1 MPEQGVLLL
10 LEREAKWEEEQVP
23 KDVSRD
29 DDEAFYGHFVTHS
42 ECCAHVNG
50 TRQTFTL
57 HISSPSDPNFVPLP
71 RPAPPKKAPKK
82 NKEFSPFYCKCCHS
96 TSPDEHNSEHLTIP
110 SAEFVN
116 QLAIT
121 GRLSAKA
128 RGKELVIAICNSTE
142 EIIIAFGLEAHC
154 FWILTQWYSE
164 ITSAPTI
171 CRGECSH
178 AYALPDRYVQ
188 GPENP
193 KQLQFHTHIS
203 VHKDTQTVFNGRG
216 AQEATDLLILA
227 LIDPQM
233 PTVYV
238 CRDDIT
244 WARFRQAFIDYDKS
258 RTDLGLPRSRLPH
271 VSGPSPIRM
280 NTSGHKKFLSK
291 VSGYKHG
298 VSSNRMVTQLKTCLR
313 TDLRQTSV
321 KILNL
326 AITFPGISR
335 PPISFTPFK
344 PASQQLATVGADVR
358 EEVNKTP
365 LGLYSFSILVNCAY
379 SAKYIAKG
387 KLPAGPNP
395 VLSFGQSNRKQP
407 LTVEIARTGA
417 PKKKRIQID
426 KQENVPDLIQGIRTR
441 SGRKLLPY
449 FPTSAQ
455 IHVRRLYL
463 DGILIGRTPKKNWWC
478 SAGQYGGPYI
488 SLDGILIGHTP
499 KEKLV
504 VLRGP
509 GSEHVSNTAQIQL
522 KPAPC
527 AHRSLFHLKF
537 GHGGSRVKARNPFDF
552 VRQAKV
558 WWVQKVWY
566 PRHKLHVGYAFSV

>member
-82 NKEFSPFYCKCCHS
+82 YKEFSPFYCKCCDS

-128 RGKELVIAICNSTE
+128 RRKELVIAICNSTE

-193 KQLQFHTHIS
+193 KQCISIQAAFIRPNWTLIFVDHNIMIQFH
-203 VHKDTQTVFNGRG
+203 
-216 AQEATDLLILA
+216 LI
-227 LIDPQM
+227 
-233 PTVYV
+233 
-238 CRDDIT
+238 DDIT

-280 NTSGHKKFLSK
+280 NTSGHKKVLSK
-291 VSGYKHG
+291 VSGYKH
-298 VSSNRMVTQLKTCLR
+298 VIKSNGHAELPSNTSCTPSVKTCLR

-365 LGLYSFSILVNCAY
+365 LGLYRFRILVNCAY
-379 SAKYIAKG
+379 SVKYIAKG
-387 KLPAGPNP
+387 KLPAGPHP

-407 LTVEIARTGA
+407 LTAEIARTGA

-426 KQENVPDLIQGIRTR
+426 KQENVPDLTQGIRTR

-455 IHVRRLYL
+455 IHARRLYL
-463 DGILIGRTPKKNWWC
+463 DGILIGRTPEKKLVVLR
-478 SAGQYGGPYI
+478 GP
-488 SLDGILIGHTP
+488 DGILIGHTP
-499 KEKLV
+499 KEKMV